1 MRSVLACC
9 PDNRHQNAT
18 AWLDAQKFVR
28 LLGAIYAKAL
38 HFIFRCTLWL
48 FLFIANPAFAHTQ
61 EPRVFA
67 VDGIQMEYIDI
78 GAGSKTL
85 VIESGIGM
93 GLAYWQP
100 LFADLS
106 KLNIRTVIYS
116 RAGNGKSQAAKDV
129 SLATSNQRLE
139 KLLSKI
145 HAKDNLILLGH
156 SFGGLHVRAFAAAYP
171 AQVKGLI
178 LLDPSHE
185 LFDSELNKYDATWAK
200 RDSTKLNGMM
210 NNHPEWV
217 LLQRIYHQ
225 KMIADDDIANKI
237 PVVIV
242 TSSKLNESDWW
253 IGHSVQGKK
262 IWRDLHQSLII
273 NNPNSIHLVTHQTGH
288 NVSHDHKFLFLS
300 SIRALLGL
308 VDGV

>member
-1 MRSVLACC
+1 M
-9 PDNRHQNAT
+9 
-18 AWLDAQKFVR
+18 
-28 LLGAIYAKAL
+28 
-38 HFIFRCTLWL
+38 IFRLTFLL
-48 FLFIANPAFAHTQ
+48 FFLYASPAVAGTQ
-61 EPRVFA
+61 EPRVL
-67 VDGIQMEYIDI
+67 VIDGIQIEYIDI

-100 LFADLS
+100 LLADLS

-116 RAGNGKSQAAKDV
+116 RAGNGKSQAAKYV

-139 KLLSKI
+139 KLLSTI
-145 HAKDNLILLGH
+145 HAKENLILIGH

-171 AQVKGLI
+171 DRVKGLL

-200 RDSTKLNGMM
+200 RDTTKLNGMM
-210 NNHPEWV
+210 NNQPEWD
-217 LLQRIYHQ
+217 LLQGIYHQ

-273 NNPNSIHLVTHQTGH
+273 NNANSIHMVTNQTGH
-288 NVSHDHKFLFLS
+288 NVPHDNKLLFLS
-300 SIRALLGL
+300 SISALLGL